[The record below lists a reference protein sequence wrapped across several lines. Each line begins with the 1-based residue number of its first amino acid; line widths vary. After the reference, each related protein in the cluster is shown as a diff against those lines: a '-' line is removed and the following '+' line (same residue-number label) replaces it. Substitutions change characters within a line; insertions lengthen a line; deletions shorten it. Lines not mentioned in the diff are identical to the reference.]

1 MRGGQEEVLLDRY
14 SRWMRSVDRSPNT
27 IKQRLRIA
35 NKITSRFAD
44 LNEVTP
50 ENLADWLS
58 EADNLARWSRATYY
72 SGIRAFFKW
81 LHLSDLVDQDPTA
94 SPLFERPKARQGIP
108 KPLSPAE
115 IERVLTAATGN
126 TRSWILIA
134 LLSGLRAAEIAGLR
148 GENVNE
154 DNIILRGKGDK
165 EAAIPTHPDLWALA
179 QNYPRRGWWF
189 PSPAHDGHV
198 AGASVTIM
206 IGRLFRSLDI
216 DGSIHR
222 CRHTYGSSLLEEGMD
237 LRYVQKAMRHES
249 PATTAIYTAVRDDKL
264 RSGIGRLHFGGAA

>member
-1 MRGGQEEVLLDRY
+1 MGEHKGELTDRY
-14 SRWMRSVDRSPNT
+14 ERWMRSVDRSPNT
-27 IKQRLRIA
+27 IRQRVRMA
-35 NKITSRFAD
+35 NLIVEQFPD
-44 LNEVTP
+44 LNKVTP
-50 ENLADWLS
+50 EDLADWLS
-58 EADNLARWSRATYY
+58 ESEGLARWSRATYY
-72 SGIRAFFKW
+72 SGIRAYFKW
-81 LHLSDLVDQDPTA
+81 LFLSNLIDEDPTA

-115 IERVLTAATGN
+115 IDRVLAAAHGN
-126 TRSWILIA
+126 TQTWVMLA
-134 LLSGLRAAEIAGLR
+134 LFAGLRAAEIGGLR

-165 EAAIPTHPDLWALA
+165 EAAVPTHPDLWALA
-179 QNYPRRGWWF
+179 MHYPRRGWWF

-198 AGASVTIM
+198 AGSSVSVM
-206 IGRLFRSLDI
+206 IGRLFRKLDI

-222 CRHTYGSSLLEEGMD
+222 CRHTYGSALLESGMD

-264 RSGIGRLHFGGAA
+264 RSGIGRLNYGGAA

>member
-1 MRGGQEEVLLDRY
+1 MRGGKEEELLNRY
-14 SRWMRSVDRSPNT
+14 ERWMRSVDRSPNT
-27 IKQRLRIA
+27 IRQRIRMA
-35 NKITSRFAD
+35 GKIVEQFPD
-44 LNEVTP
+44 LNEVGP
-50 ENLADWLS
+50 GDLADWLS
-58 EADNLARWSRATYY
+58 ESEGLARWSKATYY

-81 LHLSDLVDQDPTA
+81 LTLSNLIDNDPTA

-115 IERVLTAATGN
+115 IDLVLGAATGN
-126 TRSWILIA
+126 TRTWVMLA
-134 LLSGLRAAEIAGLR
+134 LLAGLRAAEIAALSGQ
-148 GENVNE
+148 NVNE

-165 EAAIPTHPDLWALA
+165 EAAIPTHPDLWSLA
-179 QNYPRRGWWF
+179 QAYPRRGWWF

-198 AGASVTIM
+198 AGSSVSIM
-206 IGRLFRSLDI
+206 IGRLFRRLSI

-222 CRHTYGSSLLEEGMD
+222 CRHTYGSSLLEVGMD

-249 PATTAIYTAVRDDKL
+249 PATTAIYTAIRDDKL